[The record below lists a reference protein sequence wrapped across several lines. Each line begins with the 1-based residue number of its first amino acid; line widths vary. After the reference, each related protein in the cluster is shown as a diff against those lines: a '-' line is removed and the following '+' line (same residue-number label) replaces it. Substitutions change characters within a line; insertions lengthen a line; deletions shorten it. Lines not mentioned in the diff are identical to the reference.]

1 MLIQNVHKPVK
12 VSYLGLDVSIFVK
25 ISWPSP
31 FNVYSLMYD
40 IFFDIRNSELSSQNK
55 KATEDRQNIQQD
67 LQTLK
72 DFSVKL
78 QVHLQ

>member
-1 MLIQNVHKPVK
+1 
-12 VSYLGLDVSIFVK
+12 
-25 ISWPSP
+25 
-31 FNVYSLMYD
+31 MYD